1 MKQKEFIRWLQMLL
15 VSFLMYEAMWSVIQ
29 LQYKRLIFDLEE
41 TLWDLVQCAL
51 FTSAVLG
58 VNCFFAKFRGGRYE
72 RSIIEVV
79 CMLVV
84 SSLLIY
90 LADDVIYVQEV
101 EDGNFWSIIDIYII
115 CIICVL
121 LSIIDIQHSYH
132 RRFVAIKREQMQLR
146 LSLLQQQLSPHMVFN
161 SLSSLQGMIAI
172 DAKKAETYVAT
183 LSHIM
188 RYITENIGKEKVAL
202 ADALNFIMDYA
213 KMQDARFPKHFVFS
227 IDTSNI
233 PKEAYVVPVSL
244 QVVVENAIK
253 HNKHSCRNP
262 LEIKISFGDDVIDV
276 SNKKQPVAVADSLG
290 VGLRN
295 LNERYKLLNGNALD
309 ISETQEYYTVK
320 IPLIYES
327 TDSRR

>member
-1 MKQKEFIRWLQMLL
+1 M
-15 VSFLMYEAMWSVIQ
+15 
-29 LQYKRLIFDLEE
+29 
-41 TLWDLVQCAL
+41 
-51 FTSAVLG
+51 
-58 VNCFFAKFRGGRYE
+58 
-72 RSIIEVV
+72 
-79 CMLVV
+79 
-84 SSLLIY
+84 
-90 LADDVIYVQEV
+90 
-101 EDGNFWSIIDIYII
+101 
-115 CIICVL
+115 L